1 MTNQLYLLPTVLS
14 EGTTEKVLPPQVV
27 ELIAQIPVFFV
38 ENVRTARRFI
48 SSLKLGVVI
57 SDIQFVELT
66 KETPELDTKNQLAN
80 LTGNVGVLSEAGC
93 PGIADPGSVVVK
105 WAHILGWKVIPMVG
119 PSSILLGLMGSGFN
133 GQSFTFHGYLPID
146 SNALAKKMKSIISE
160 VQSKN
165 ETQIWIETPYRN
177 HAMLETICKVTPPT
191 MRLCIGYDLTGV
203 DEFIWTGTIAQWQ
216 KKQIHFHKIPAI
228 FLLGQ

>member
-1 MTNQLYLLPTVLS
+1 MANQLYLLPTVLS
-14 EGTTEKVLPPQVV
+14 EGSTEKVIPPQVV

-38 ENVRTARRFI
+38 ENVRTARRFL
-48 SSLKLGVVI
+48 SSLKLGIVI
-57 SDIQFVELT
+57 ADIQFIELT
-66 KETPELDTKNQLAN
+66 KDTPELDTKKQLAS
-80 LTGNVGVLSEAGC
+80 LSGDVGVLSEAGC

-105 WAHILGWKVIPMVG
+105 WAHVLGWKVVPSVG

-146 SNALAKKMKSIISE
+146 SNALVKKLKSMVVD
-160 VQSKN
+160 VQARN

-177 HAMLETICKVTPPT
+177 HAMLETICKVVPPT
-191 MRLCIGYDLTGV
+191 IRLCIGYGLTGKE
-203 DEFIWTGTIAQWQ
+203 EFIWTGTIAQWQ

-228 FLLGQ
+228 FLLGA